1 VFAEL
6 GLLASILLTV
16 AGIGVLFLTKGDSLR
31 IVAGTLIIVGAL
43 SLVVQLWIYYRRW
56 HNY

>member
-6 GLLASILLTV
+6 GLLASILLTL
-16 AGIGVLFLTKGDSLR
+16 AGIGVRFLTRNGSLKT
-31 IVAGTLIIVGAL
+31 VAGTLIVVGVL
-43 SLVVQLWIYYRRW
+43 SLAVQLWIYYRRW

>member
-16 AGIGVLFLTKGDSLR
+16 AGIGLLFFTKGESLK
-31 IVAGTLIIVGAL
+31 IVAATLIIVGAL